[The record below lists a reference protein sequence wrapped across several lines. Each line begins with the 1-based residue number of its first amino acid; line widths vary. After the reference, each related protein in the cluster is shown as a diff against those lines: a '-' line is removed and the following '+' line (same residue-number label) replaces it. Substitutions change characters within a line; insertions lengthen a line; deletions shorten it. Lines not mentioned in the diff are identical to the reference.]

1 MARFVKK
8 PNQHPLY
15 FIAIL
20 PPSNIRDEIR
30 LIKEEIKKNY
40 DVKHALK
47 LPAHITLQ
55 IPFRISEEQELLL
68 LSKLTSFV
76 NDIDS
81 FKVEM
86 NGFGHFS
93 KNVIFVKVSNH
104 SPFIKLHA
112 DLKEMINSVVDLKSH
127 EISSKIHPH
136 LTIAVR
142 DLKRSNFS
150 AIWQNFENKA
160 YSNSFMAKS
169 LVLLKHNGKNW
180 DVIRKFKF

>member
-1 MARFVKK
+1 MKK

-20 PPSNIRDEIR
+20 PPSNIKDKIR

-40 DVKHALK
+40 NVEHALK

-55 IPFRISEEQELLL
+55 IPFRISEEQEFQLLN
-68 LSKLTSFV
+68 KLTSFV
-76 NDIDS
+76 NDIDP

-86 NGFGHFS
+86 DGFGHFS

-112 DLKEMINSVVDLKSH
+112 DLKEMMNSFVDLKSH

-142 DLKRSNFS
+142 DLKRSNFPP
-150 AIWQNFENKA
+150 IWSEFEHKEYKNFFTA
-160 YSNSFMAKS
+160 RR
-169 LVLLKHNGKNW
+169 LVLLKHNGHNW
-180 DVIRKFKF
+180 DIIKSFKFKTP